1 MKTLDI
7 SKPALTSRQKEIYEF
22 LREKILTRGYGPT
35 VREIGMKFD
44 IKSPNG
50 VMCHLKALE
59 RKGMI
64 SRESHMSRAI
74 QLANPPQ
81 HTTKLPFMGEL
92 KIGDVFPTSN
102 ASDQIDFSELFNSL
116 ELFCMK
122 ASGSELADELIGNG
136 DLLVI
141 HRQPTF
147 DDGDLSIVVFENGKT
162 GLRRLYQESGQ
173 IRLELPRSN
182 ENPQF
187 VSRIVV
193 IGKLIGV
200 IRIC

>member
-81 HTTKLPFMGEL
+81 QTTKLPLMGEL
-92 KIGDVFPTSN
+92 KIGDLFPTSN
-102 ASDQIDFSELFNSL
+102 ANDQIEFSELFNSL

-122 ASGSELADELIGNG
+122 VSGTQLSDEMIGDG

-147 DDGDLSIVVFENGKT
+147 DDGDLSVVIYENGKT
-162 GLRRLYQESGQ
+162 GLKRLYQESGQ
-173 IRLELPRSN
+173 IRLESPRSP

-200 IRIC
+200 IRIY